1 MENKWI
7 IKIVND
13 EHKSYYCL
21 DSLNGKI
28 IYDKYV
34 IVDKD
39 KVDIKDITLYKL
51 INGKLEID
59 SDKVR
64 LREIERLNVKKNM
77 VKRTLH
83 NLKTYYS
90 EKEFIYK
97 GKYLQRSRA
106 LGDRDN
112 LNGIVTLLIASK
124 QTSYN
129 GWKVFNT
136 ETKHYEF
143 ITLTIQEMVE
153 LGLMMNSYVAKALQ
167 VENILLDRLE
177 TMTEEQ
183 MNKINFEKEY
193 EKLWT
198 TT

>member
-1 MENKWI
+1 MENKWV

-13 EHKSYYCL
+13 EPKSYYCL

-28 IYDKYV
+28 IYNKYV
-34 IVDKD
+34 LVDKD
-39 KVDIKDITLYKL
+39 KIDIKDLTLYTL
-51 INGKLEID
+51 TNGKLEKD

-77 VKRTLH
+77 VKKTLH

-90 EKEFIYK
+90 EKEFVYK
-97 GKYLQRSRA
+97 GKYLQRNRA

-112 LNGIVTLLIASK
+112 LNGVVTLLIASK

-143 ITLTIQEMVE
+143 ITLTVQEMVE
-153 LGLMMNSYVAKALQ
+153 LGLMMNSYLAKALQ
-167 VENILLDRLE
+167 VENILLNRLE

-183 MNKINFEKEY
+183 MNKTNFEKEY

>member
-1 MENKWI
+1 MENKWV

-13 EHKSYYCL
+13 EPKSYYCL

-28 IYDKYV
+28 IYNKYV
-34 IVDKD
+34 LVDKD
-39 KVDIKDITLYKL
+39 KIDIKDLTLYTL
-51 INGKLEID
+51 TNGKLEKD

-77 VKRTLH
+77 VKKTLH

-90 EKEFIYK
+90 EKEFVYK
-97 GKYLQRSRA
+97 GKYLQRNRA

-112 LNGIVTLLIASK
+112 LNGVVTLLIASK

-143 ITLTIQEMVE
+143 ITLTVQEIVE
-153 LGLMMNSYVAKALQ
+153 LGLMMNSYLAKALQ
-167 VENILLDRLE
+167 VENILLNRLE

-183 MNKINFEKEY
+183 MNKTNFEKEY

>member
-13 EHKSYYCL
+13 EPKSYYCL

-39 KVDIKDITLYKL
+39 KIDIKDLTLYTL
-51 INGKLEID
+51 TNGKLEKD

-64 LREIERLNVKKNM
+64 LREIEKFNVKKNM

-90 EKEFIYK
+90 EKEFVYK
-97 GKYLQRSRA
+97 GKYLQKNRA

-112 LNGIVTLLIASK
+112 LNGVVTLLIASK

-143 ITLTIQEMVE
+143 ITLTVQEIVE

-183 MNKINFEKEY
+183 MNKTNFEKEY

>member
-13 EHKSYYCL
+13 EPKSYYCL

-39 KVDIKDITLYKL
+39 KIDIKDLTLYTL
-51 INGKLEID
+51 TNGKLEKD

-64 LREIERLNVKKNM
+64 LREIEKLNVKKNM

-90 EKEFIYK
+90 EKEFVYK
-97 GKYLQRSRA
+97 GKYLQKNRA

-112 LNGIVTLLIASK
+112 LNGVVTLLIASK

-136 ETKHYEF
+136 ETKRYEF
-143 ITLTIQEMVE
+143 ITLTVQEMVE
-153 LGLMMNSYVAKALQ
+153 LGLIMNNYVAKALQ

-183 MNKINFEKEY
+183 MNKTNFEKEY

>member
-13 EHKSYYCL
+13 EPKSYYCL

-39 KVDIKDITLYKL
+39 KIDIKDLTLYTL
-51 INGKLEID
+51 TNGKLEKD

-64 LREIERLNVKKNM
+64 LREIEKLNVKKNM

-90 EKEFIYK
+90 EKEFVYK
-97 GKYLQRSRA
+97 GKYLQKNRA

-112 LNGIVTLLIASK
+112 LNGVVTLLIASK

-143 ITLTIQEMVE
+143 ITLTVQEMVE
-153 LGLMMNSYVAKALQ
+153 LGLIMNNYVAKALQ

-183 MNKINFEKEY
+183 MNKTNFEKEY

>member
-13 EHKSYYCL
+13 EPKSYYCL

-39 KVDIKDITLYKL
+39 KIDIKDLTLYTL
-51 INGKLEID
+51 TNGKLEKD

-64 LREIERLNVKKNM
+64 LREIEKLNVKKNM

-90 EKEFIYK
+90 EKEFVYK
-97 GKYLQRSRA
+97 GKYLQKNRA

-112 LNGIVTLLIASK
+112 LNGVVTLLIASK

-143 ITLTIQEMVE
+143 ITLTVQEIVE

-167 VENILLDRLE
+167 VEIILLDRLE

-183 MNKINFEKEY
+183 MNKTNFEKEY

>member
-1 MENKWI
+1 MENKWV

-13 EHKSYYCL
+13 EPKSYYCL

-28 IYDKYV
+28 IYNKYV
-34 IVDKD
+34 LVDKD
-39 KVDIKDITLYKL
+39 KIDIKDLTLYTL
-51 INGKLEID
+51 TNGKLEKD

-77 VKRTLH
+77 VKKTLH

-90 EKEFIYK
+90 EKEFLFK
-97 GKYLQRSRA
+97 GKYLQRNRA

-112 LNGIVTLLIASK
+112 LNGVVTLLIASK

-143 ITLTIQEMVE
+143 ITLTVQEMVE
-153 LGLMMNSYVAKALQ
+153 LGLMMNSYLAKALQ
-167 VENILLDRLE
+167 VENILLNRLE

-183 MNKINFEKEY
+183 MNKTNFEKEY

>member
-13 EHKSYYCL
+13 EPKSYYCL

-39 KVDIKDITLYKL
+39 KIDIKDLTLYTL
-51 INGKLEID
+51 TNGKLEKD

-64 LREIERLNVKKNM
+64 LREIEKLNVKKNM

-90 EKEFIYK
+90 EKEFVYK
-97 GKYLQRSRA
+97 GKYLQKNRA

-112 LNGIVTLLIASK
+112 LNGVVTLLIASK

-143 ITLTIQEMVE
+143 ITLTVQEIVE

-167 VENILLDRLE
+167 VEIILLDRLE

-183 MNKINFEKEY
+183 MNKTNFEK
-193 EKLWT
+193 K
-198 TT
+198 

>member
-13 EHKSYYCL
+13 EPKSYYCL

-39 KVDIKDITLYKL
+39 KIDIKDLTLYTL
-51 INGKLEID
+51 TNGKLEKD

-64 LREIERLNVKKNM
+64 LREIEKLNVKKNM

-90 EKEFIYK
+90 EKEFVYK
-97 GKYLQRSRA
+97 GKYLQKNRA

-112 LNGIVTLLIASK
+112 LNGVVTLLIASK

-143 ITLTIQEMVE
+143 ITLTVQEIVE

-183 MNKINFEKEY
+183 MNKTNFEKEY

>member
-1 MENKWI
+1 MENKWVIEI
-7 IKIVND
+7 INN
-13 EHKSYYCL
+13 EPRNYYCL
-21 DSLNGKI
+21 DSLEGKI
-28 IYDKYV
+28 IYNKYV
-34 IVDKD
+34 LVDKD
-39 KVDIKDITLYKL
+39 KINIKDITLYKL

-64 LREIERLNVKKNM
+64 LREIEQLNTRKNLI
-77 VKRTLH
+77 KRILH
-83 NLKTYYS
+83 KLKTQYS
-90 EKEFIYK
+90 EKEFVYK
-97 GKYLQRSRA
+97 GKYLQKNRA

-112 LNGIVTLLIASK
+112 LNGVVTLLLASK
-124 QTSYN
+124 QTAYN

-143 ITLTIQEMVE
+143 ITLTVQEMVE
-153 LGLMMNSYVAKALQ
+153 LGLMMNSYLAKALQ